1 MSLPT
6 VIAII
11 GPTCTGKTALSIEVA
26 QKIGGEI
33 IACDSRTIYR
43 HMDVGTAKPTLDERC
58 GVPHYMFDVVDPD
71 VPYTVAEYKEQA
83 TAAMNDIFA
92 RGLTPIVCG
101 GTGFY
106 SRALLEGLV
115 IPEVAPQE
123 DLRKE
128 LRHLAD
134 RDGNGALF
142 QKLVELDP
150 VTAQRLNANDR
161 MRVIRAIEVSIFCQ
175 KPFSQVVSKTDL
187 PFSVIWIGL
196 RPSNRDL
203 LRAAIAR
210 RFEEQLRLG
219 LVAEVEAVYK
229 KFGPCRTLLHTVNYT
244 EYIAY
249 IDGKIDSQAAKEE
262 SLTHNNQ
269 LARRQLI
276 WFKTNSAINWFEFD
290 HYIGDQL
297 SQSVLNTISQKQ

>member
-11 GPTCTGKTALSIEVA
+11 GPTCTGKTALSIKVA
-26 QKIGGEI
+26 QMMGGEI

-71 VPYTVAEYKEQA
+71 VPYTVAEYKQQA
-83 TAAMNDIFA
+83 TEAINDIFA

-123 DLRKE
+123 DLRNE
-128 LRHLAD
+128 LRQLAD

-142 QKLVELDP
+142 QKLVQLDP

-175 KPFSQVVSKTDL
+175 KPFSEVVSKTDL

-196 RPSNRDL
+196 RPSSRDL

-210 RFEEQLRLG
+210 RFEEQLGLG

-229 KFGPCRTLLHTVNYT
+229 KFGPCRTLLNTVNYT

-249 IDGKIDSQAAKEE
+249 IDGKVDFQSAKAE

-290 HYIGDQL
+290 HYVGDQL

>member
-11 GPTCTGKTALSIEVA
+11 GPTCTGKTALSIKVA
-26 QKIGGEI
+26 QALGGEI

-43 HMDVGTAKPTLDERC
+43 HMDVGTAKPSMEERC

-71 VPYTVAEYKEQA
+71 VPYTVAEYKVQA
-83 TAAMNDIFA
+83 TDAINDIFA

-123 DLRKE
+123 ELRKE
-128 LRHLAD
+128 FRELAE
-134 RDGNGALF
+134 REGNEALF

-150 VTAQRLNANDR
+150 VTAQRLNANDL
-161 MRVIRAIEVSIFCQ
+161 MRVIRALEVSIFCQ
-175 KPFSQVVSKTDL
+175 KPFSEVVTKSDL
-187 PFSVIWIGL
+187 PFSVVWIGL
-196 RPSNRDL
+196 RPSSREL
-203 LRAAIAR
+203 LREAIAR
-210 RFEEQLRLG
+210 RFEEQLRSG
-219 LVAEVEAVYK
+219 LVDEVEQVYK
-229 KFGPCRTLLHTVNYT
+229 KFGPCRTLLNTVNYT
-244 EYIAY
+244 EFIAY
-249 IDGKIDSQAAKEE
+249 IDGKTDFQSAKEE

-290 HYIGDQL
+290 QFSGDLL